1 MKREGNIIQEIIQ
14 EDNINHSIDIIIHG
28 KKRKKSRIGR
38 WILKNR
44 GLVVEILAR
53 KIKNGTFRISG
64 YKEMTVLD
72 GPKVRKVQ
80 SVPMLE
86 RIGVNAIMSV
96 IEERIYRKYIRTTGA
111 SIKNRGTHDQLKY
124 ICNDMKIHGDEL
136 RYFYKSDFS
145 KFYENIDQDF
155 MMYCL
160 RRMFK
165 EKILLTILERFVTM
179 MPHGISIGLR
189 SSQTFGNILLSMFLD
204 HYLKDEMRFK
214 HIYRYCDDNVGG
226 GMEKRECWK
235 IRDEV
240 HKRAEFMKLKVKS
253 NDSVFPSTNGLDY
266 LGFVI
271 FPTHVRLRKRIKHK
285 FACHINQV
293 KSKKRKRELIA
304 SFYGMCKHA
313 NCNNLFYKLTG
324 MKIHELKD
332 LKIKPKYSDNK
343 KRFDV
348 ERVSVTTLANMKIVV
363 LDFETGVVPR
373 FEKQEY
379 EQKVLEAKAKYTD
392 LLKKYKGNIP
402 DDVKYVKPEDVPH
415 PVGRYLVRV
424 KKEID
429 GSEVKFFTDCKDNWS
444 ILDQAKEQDVLP
456 FACTILPQKIE
467 NHNGYKYV
475 LS

>member
-28 KKRKKSRIGR
+28 RKRKKSRIGR

-44 GLVVEILAR
+44 SLVVEILAR

-64 YKEMTVLD
+64 YSEMTVLD

-124 ICNDMKIHGDEL
+124 ICNDMKIHGDKL

-204 HYLKDEMRFK
+204 HYLKDNMGFK

-226 GMEKRECWK
+226 
-235 IRDEV
+235 
-240 HKRAEFMKLKVKS
+240 
-253 NDSVFPSTNGLDY
+253 
-266 LGFVI
+266 
-271 FPTHVRLRKRIKHK
+271 
-285 FACHINQV
+285 
-293 KSKKRKRELIA
+293 
-304 SFYGMCKHA
+304 
-313 NCNNLFYKLTG
+313 
-324 MKIHELKD
+324 
-332 LKIKPKYSDNK
+332 
-343 KRFDV
+343 
-348 ERVSVTTLANMKIVV
+348 VS
-363 LDFETGVVPR
+363 
-373 FEKQEY
+373 
-379 EQKVLEAKAKYTD
+379 
-392 LLKKYKGNIP
+392 
-402 DDVKYVKPEDVPH
+402 
-415 PVGRYLVRV
+415 
-424 KKEID
+424 
-429 GSEVKFFTDCKDNWS
+429 GS
-444 ILDQAKEQDVLP
+444 
-456 FACTILPQKIE
+456 
-467 NHNGYKYV
+467 
-475 LS
+475 